1 MNCRCLSGC
10 HPVISKQFSPS
21 PTATTHSPCGRFSHF
36 SLIWHWIWFWICTSI
51 NSASPTGSYWGKR
64 SCIWTLACTTQARW
78 FLERKVPWQMFHS
91 QETPFDFNV
100 LLHSYFKCP
109 DVRRCQVS
117 PQQQKVNP
125 RKRKNNKWHV
135 NLTDMP
141 QVTGL
146 NGVNFLDRT
155 RTPLE
160 GPHPGLPPQVS
171 SIQSQ
176 RFGEYFIVFK
186 DSKVINQIN
195 LESDIQKQIHNVLK
209 FDVSAAG
216 LPGVQRS
223 CHTVWMD
230 GQVAQYFNWSI
241 WIKWNIQ
248 LGVS

>member
-36 SLIWHWIWFWICTSI
+36 SLIWHWIWFWICTST

-78 FLERKVPWQMFHS
+78 FLEKKIPWQMFHS

-125 RKRKNNKWHV
+125 SKRKKFLTTNGMWTWLICLRWPDWTEWTSWIGPEPHWRDLTLDFPRRYLQY
-135 NLTDMP
+135 NLKAW
-141 QVTGL
+141 
-146 NGVNFLDRT
+146 R
-155 RTPLE
+155 
-160 GPHPGLPPQVS
+160 
-171 SIQSQ
+171 
-176 RFGEYFIVFK
+176 
-186 DSKVINQIN
+186 
-195 LESDIQKQIHNVLK
+195 
-209 FDVSAAG
+209 
-216 LPGVQRS
+216 
-223 CHTVWMD
+223 
-230 GQVAQYFNWSI
+230 
-241 WIKWNIQ
+241 NI
-248 LGVS
+248 LTEK